1 MAGPADAAAAG
12 VRLAA
17 LSGTASRPAGSDMR
31 DHGPAAAAAASTSSA
46 AGRCPGSPG
55 VGQAYGTFGELLQG
69 ALPEADGDFLVTMPI
84 ARWSTAV
91 FHREPGLPRVTVW
104 PPHKTK
110 ARTLAG
116 MIIADRG
123 AGTAGGTLVL
133 RSELP
138 EGKGLA
144 SSSADLVAAARAVS
158 GALGIEL
165 PADRLEDYLRRI
177 EPTDGV
183 LHPGVVAYH
192 HRAVRIRSTLGSLPP
207 VSVVGVD
214 EGGEVDTV
222 EFNRLPKPFSAAD
235 RHEYAGLLDR
245 LTAAVRAGDLAEVGR
260 VSTRSAV
267 KNQRLRPK
275 RLLAAVREVSRE
287 LGGLGVICAHSGTT
301 VGVLLDDAD
310 PGYAD
315 RLARVTAACRRL
327 AGNATVYPG
336 LTFDLPAPRT
346 SAGGH
351 CRG

>member
-1 MAGPADAAAAG
+1 
-12 VRLAA
+12 
-17 LSGTASRPAGSDMR
+17 MR
-31 DHGPAAAAAASTSSA
+31 DPAPAAGPAAATTSSA
-46 AGRCPGSPG
+46 AGRRPGDAG
-55 VGQAYGTFGELLQG
+55 VGRAYGTFGELLQG
-69 ALPEADGDFLVTMPI
+69 ALPESDGDFLVTMPI

-91 FHREPGLPRVTVW
+91 FHGEPGQRQVTVW

-123 AGTAGGTLVL
+123 AGTTGGTLVL

-144 SSSADLVAAARAVS
+144 SSSADLVATARAVS

-183 LHPGVVAYH
+183 LHPGVVAFH
-192 HRAVRIRSTLGSLPP
+192 HRAVRIRSTLGSLPQ

-222 EFNRLPKPFSAAD
+222 EFNRLPKPFTAAD
-235 RHEYAGLLDR
+235 RHEYAELLDR

-275 RLLAAVREVSRE
+275 RLLTGLQEICRG
-287 LGGLGVICAHSGTT
+287 LGGLGVICAHSGTSL
-301 VGVLLDDAD
+301 GILLDTAE

-315 RLARVTAACRRL
+315 KLGRITTACRTL
-327 AGNATVYPG
+327 AGNATMYG
-336 LTFDLPAPRT
+336 SLTFDLSTHQTPTGFTPGQDDQV
-346 SAGGH
+346 SSSP
-351 CRG
+351 